1 MNVSDYDYDLPEEL
15 IAHRPCPD
23 RAGSRMLVLSRA
35 TGDCRLGQFRE
46 FPSLLRAGDCLVLND
61 TKVIPARLFG
71 RRQGFTGRVEAF
83 LLEPV
88 GTGCWRSL
96 LKPGRR
102 MKAGTV
108 VEIEG
113 TDKATFTV
121 VEANGD
127 GTFTIA
133 FQCADVDALLEQAG
147 HIPLPPYIARPD
159 EATDK
164 DRYQTVYAE
173 RRGAVAAPTAGLHFT
188 PEILA
193 EIAAKGI
200 QIVRVTLHVGAGTA
214 KIHRPEVAPN
224 AESPPPLLTYYFMN
238 ALLGVLEMML
248 PGGMSDS
255 GISKKFQAEA
265 FPKLVLPS
273 LEAEG
278 LERGLFQLTVTA
290 TAEGARKMGL
300 DPRAFPIEIDPA
312 AGYTSEGPGVF
323 LDPRAEL
330 EGTAEQQA
338 FFLEGDDLKGSYEA
352 AGVYIALGYLDW
364 DRGMKGLG
372 YGVKLMSLEPS
383 MTDYL
388 AKSAFGRTYANR
400 ASRLFQ
406 PYLMQDEAEA
416 AVAERLGPDG
426 KGFTP
431 DPTLALCED
440 VRDENSGLPP
450 DKGYRL
456 YSANSGTAKF
466 DFEVAPSDA
475 DFVETDDFSED
486 DPVGPDGPVR
496 LLVRSKSRM
505 KLEEE
510 EIAGEEG
517 FADFYGAAAA
527 RGGAGGTGFRL
538 VHGRCSI
545 FCHCLLWLLACRLGP
560 LQVKGG

>member
-1 MNVSDYDYDLPEEL
+1 
-15 IAHRPCPD
+15 
-23 RAGSRMLVLSRA
+23 
-35 TGDCRLGQFRE
+35 
-46 FPSLLRAGDCLVLND
+46 
-61 TKVIPARLFG
+61 
-71 RRQGFTGRVEAF
+71 
-83 LLEPV
+83 
-88 GTGCWRSL
+88 
-96 LKPGRR
+96 
-102 MKAGTV
+102 
-108 VEIEG
+108 
-113 TDKATFTV
+113 
-121 VEANGD
+121 
-127 GTFTIA
+127 
-133 FQCADVDALLEQAG
+133 
-147 HIPLPPYIARPD
+147 
-159 EATDK
+159 
-164 DRYQTVYAE
+164 
-173 RRGAVAAPTAGLHFT
+173 
-188 PEILA
+188 
-193 EIAAKGI
+193 
-200 QIVRVTLHVGAGTA
+200 
-214 KIHRPEVAPN
+214 
-224 AESPPPLLTYYFMN
+224 
-238 ALLGVLEMML
+238 
-248 PGGMSDS
+248 
-255 GISKKFQAEA
+255 
-265 FPKLVLPS
+265 
-273 LEAEG
+273 
-278 LERGLFQLTVTA
+278 
-290 TAEGARKMGL
+290 
-300 DPRAFPIEIDPA
+300 
-312 AGYTSEGPGVF
+312 VF

-338 FFLEGDDLKGSYEA
+338 FFLEGDDLKSSYEA
-352 AGVYIALGYLDW
+352 AGLYIALGYLDW

-527 RGGAGGTGFRL
+527 GGAGG
-538 VHGRCSI
+538 
-545 FCHCLLWLLACRLGP
+545 
-560 LQVKGG
+560 GGGGGAVGGKAAAAAAAAVAVASGGQ